1 MIDFSAI
8 YNMASVGIRML
19 SAPLI
24 LYIISNKFE
33 PNDVIV
39 YFLCLSFLNMRTIF
53 EGGVTNVIKREYAL
67 NIGGDYSRTL
77 SFSVAWFAMS
87 SLFLFVFSSLCA
99 SFYFYFFVNNISDI
113 DLILI
118 VMACLISAL
127 RVASLPIDAYLDG
140 LQYQKQYRLTL
151 LCSAIISVTVNV
163 VSIYLGYSL
172 LAIVLSQFSLVVS
185 FVLFSMRYLKRLGF
199 NPVMLSVVDFKNYF
213 NRHKVLIIKTMATW
227 TCGFFFWNG
236 TALVVNLLPINEN
249 EIASILFSF
258 AMVKAIY
265 DISFAFI
272 QSQFSKISY
281 AIGKYDFDLL
291 KKLTIVNSTISL
303 AIFIFGSFLL
313 YIVRMEYPDFGLFD
327 KLLQSQNLICLMVFF
342 FLVLAKSVMHNI
354 VRSFQEEPFFFYVL
368 YNACVVTMGLYC
380 SYLFKLPY
388 FLVQSILFV
397 PMLVLS
403 FKILKN
409 KSSI

>member
-1 MIDFSAI
+1 
-8 YNMASVGIRML
+8 ML

-33 PNDVIV
+33 PTDVIV

-53 EGGVTNVIKREYAL
+53 EGGMTNVIKREYAL
-67 NIGGDYSRTL
+67 NIGGDVRRNL
-77 SFSVAWFAMS
+77 SFSVTWFAIS
-87 SLFLFVFSSLCA
+87 SLLLFVFSSLFA
-99 SFYFYFFVNNISDI
+99 SFYFYFFVNNISDF

-118 VMACLISAL
+118 VIACLFSAL

-151 LCSAIISVTVNV
+151 LYSAIVSVTVNA
-163 VSIYLGYSL
+163 VSIFLGYTL
-172 LAIVLSQFSLVVS
+172 LAIVLSQLSLVVS
-185 FVLFSMRYLKRLGF
+185 FVFFSMRHLKRLGF

-213 NRHKVLIIKTMATW
+213 NRHRAIIVKTMATW

-236 TALVVNLLPINEN
+236 TALVVNLMPINEN

-258 AMVKAIY
+258 AMIKAIY

-281 AIGKYDFDLL
+281 AIGKFDFDLL
-291 KKLTIVNSTISL
+291 KKLTVVNSTISFV
-303 AIFIFGSFLL
+303 IFISGSFLL
-313 YIVRMEYPDFGLFD
+313 YITRTEYPDFGLFD
-327 KLLQSQNLICLMVFF
+327 KLLQSQNLISLMVFF
-342 FLVLAKSVMHNI
+342 FLVLVKSVIHNI
-354 VRSFQEEPFFFYVL
+354 VRSFQEEPFLFYVL
-368 YNACVVTMGLYC
+368 YNACAVMLGLYC
-380 SYLFKLPY
+380 SYFFKLPF
-388 FLVQSILFV
+388 FLVQSILIV

-403 FKILKN
+403 IKILKN
-409 KSSI
+409 KFSI

>member
-1 MIDFSAI
+1 
-8 YNMASVGIRML
+8 ML

-33 PNDVIV
+33 PTDVIV

-53 EGGVTNVIKREYAL
+53 EGGMTNVIKREYAL
-67 NIGGDYSRTL
+67 NIDGDVRRNL
-77 SFSVAWFAMS
+77 SFSVTWFAIS
-87 SLFLFVFSSLCA
+87 SLLLFVFSSLFS
-99 SFYFYFFVNNISDI
+99 SFYFYFFVNNISDF

-118 VMACLISAL
+118 VIACLFSAL

-140 LQYQKQYRLTL
+140 LQNQKQYRLTL
-151 LCSAIISVTVNV
+151 LYSAIVSVTVNA
-163 VSIYLGYSL
+163 VSIFLGYTL
-172 LAIVLSQFSLVVS
+172 LAIVLSQLSLVVS
-185 FVLFSMRYLKRLGF
+185 FVFFSMRHLKRLGF

-213 NRHKVLIIKTMATW
+213 NRHRAIIVKTMTTW

-236 TALVVNLLPINEN
+236 TALVVNLMPINEN

-258 AMVKAIY
+258 AMIKAIY

-281 AIGKYDFDLL
+281 AIGKFDFDLL
-291 KKLTIVNSTISL
+291 KKLTVVNSTISF
-303 AIFIFGSFLL
+303 AIFISGSFLL
-313 YIVRMEYPDFGLFD
+313 YITRTEYPDFGLFD
-327 KLLQSQNLICLMVFF
+327 KLLQSQNLISLMVFF
-342 FLVLAKSVMHNI
+342 FLVLVKSVIHNI

-368 YNACVVTMGLYC
+368 YNACAVMLGLYC
-380 SYLFKLPY
+380 SYFFKLPF

-403 FKILKN
+403 IKILKN
-409 KSSI
+409 KFSI